1 MKLSL
6 NSQQKSDL
14 IIIDTLC
21 FNLENILER
30 WKQSKT
36 MLSRKPALTALKT
49 GCTWLNKGIKLI
61 LNDLDEGDIATLNR
75 RKANN
80 EVVMMPKMTVEQLKK
95 KNPDIKYWLTQEQ
108 ANDLSEA
115 VIETFCRGCKKE
127 PRKCEIRDLFM
138 KWEIPGL
145 EEEYEGCQYRY
156 EKEA

>member
-14 IIIDTLC
+14 IILDTLC
-21 FNLENILER
+21 FRLEETLKQ
-30 WKQSKT
+30 WQQSKT
-36 MLSRKPALTALKT
+36 MSSRKAAMKALKT
-49 GCTWLNKGIKLI
+49 GCTWLLKGLKLI
-61 LNDLDEGDIATLNR
+61 LADLDEGDIEALNR
-75 RKANN
+75 RKAAN
-80 EVVMMPKMTVEQLKK
+80 EVVLMPTVTVEQLKK

-127 PRKCEIRDLFM
+127 PGKCQIRDLFM

-145 EEEYEGCQYRY
+145 EEEYKGCQYRY
-156 EKEA
+156 EKEE